1 MLCGKCQDD
10 NLPDAAFCSECGA
23 KLEAV
28 CPSCGLGNYLA
39 RSSAAIVAQGSRQQ
53 ERVLPA
59 WPNMT
64 NLTRVGARTP
74 TTYRHVLRSSRL
86 DVALGAA
93 GPRGDLRPR
102 RTRNGEETRR
112 SCLFNGSGSAN
123 CCWLC
128 VFSPRICIPHDS
140 F

>member
-1 MLCGKCQDD
+1 VIVTFDSNEALPPAAYFQVSLTLSGPTTVVTVQLGGPVGAFKTVVDPATGARVVAVTMLCGKCQDD

-28 CPSCGLGNYLA
+28 CPSCELGNYLA

-64 NLTRVGARTP
+64 NLTQRRRANADNLP
-74 TTYRHVLRSSRL
+74 SRS
-86 DVALGAA
+86 A
-93 GPRGDLRPR
+93 
-102 RTRNGEETRR
+102 
-112 SCLFNGSGSAN
+112 
-123 CCWLC
+123 
-128 VFSPRICIPHDS
+128 I
-140 F
+140 